1 MRDEKLMK
9 LENKYNSQN
18 ETIFG
23 IYILGII
30 LTLSRISIELVLQL
44 LKPSSIEAIIYIIV
58 IVFVYAV
65 ILILFR
71 QNEVE
76 KNGHRKNLKNIGK
89 KVVGN
94 IVVASKEHHSKLIG
108 KYIYYIVV
116 MHNEKLTKIYYIEN
130 NKAYYILKMLLNL
143 YLIKKEVAIPIDIYV
158 YKNKVYADLDSVD
171 LTKVEGFEEVR
182 KAVESTF

>member
-30 LTLSRISIELVLQL
+30 LTLSPISIESVLQL

-65 ILILFR
+65 VLILFW
-71 QNEVE
+71 QNELE
-76 KNGHRKNLKNIGK
+76 KKNGHRKNLKNIGK

-94 IVVASKEHHSKLIG
+94 IVVASKEKHINNW
-108 KYIYYIVV
+108 IYYIVV

-130 NKAYYILKMLLNL
+130 NKAYYILKMLLNP
-143 YLIKKEVAIPIDIYV
+143 YPIKKEVAIPIDIYV